1 MSAKV
6 ICLLS
11 HSNKESKTR
20 VDTLVQYGAYER
32 AIRQCDEFIE
42 ANPMS
47 SEGYAFKHE
56 LLVSLG
62 KYEQSLRVAHKLH
75 SKGHEREGLFL
86 ELVSLNLLLEGS
98 RRRLISARSLKK
110 QMTYAEELERKAE
123 QTVARYQGDT
133 QLAFTISE
141 GFRLLGSKDKAIAV
155 LENHLKIKPWDIH
168 CLYQLGLIY
177 EQGEVYEKALD
188 YYGRSLECL
197 ESYSELLK
205 EGFSRLICDSI
216 EQVQKKSR

>member
-1 MSAKV
+1 M
-6 ICLLS
+6 
-11 HSNKESKTR
+11 
-20 VDTLVQYGAYER
+20 
-32 AIRQCDEFIE
+32 E

-56 LLVSLG
+56 LLVRLG

-110 QMTYAEELERKAE
+110 QMAYAEELERKAE
-123 QTVARYQGDT
+123 QTVTPYEGDT
-133 QLAFTISE
+133 QLAFTIFE
-141 GFRLLGSKDKAIAV
+141 GFRLLGSKEKAIAV
-155 LENHLKIKPWDIH
+155 LEKNLKMK
-168 CLYQLGLIY
+168 
-177 EQGEVYEKALD
+177 KALD

-197 ESYSELLK
+197 ESYSELLR
-205 EGFSRLICDSI
+205 EGFSRLISDSI